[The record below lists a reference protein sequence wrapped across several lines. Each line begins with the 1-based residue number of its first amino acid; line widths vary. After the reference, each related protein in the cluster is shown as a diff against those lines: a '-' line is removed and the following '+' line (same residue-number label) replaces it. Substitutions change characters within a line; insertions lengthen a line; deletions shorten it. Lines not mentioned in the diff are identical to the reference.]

1 MGNEKLKE
9 FSRCLSG
16 LDDESK
22 RLFLFK
28 LVELAYENE
37 EHTCVNVSPILAF
50 KMSSVTGCNVLCEIQ
65 TLVKYLKKL
74 AVAQDYG
81 SDMLRDLTVYSAV
94 WHAGRCQGIREERAK
109 HKKTA

>member
-1 MGNEKLKE
+1 MDKEELKE
-9 FSRCLSG
+9 FSRCLRG
-16 LDDESK
+16 LDEESK

-28 LVELAYENE
+28 LVEMAYENE
-37 EHTCVNVSPILAF
+37 EHTHVNVSPVLAF

-65 TLVKYLKKL
+65 TFVKYLKQL
-74 AVAQDYG
+74 AAAQDYG

-109 HKKTA
+109 HKKAA